1 MISRLDK
8 MKVILL
14 QDVKGIGKKGETV
27 EVKDGYAANFL
38 IPRRLAVKLTDKSLE
53 VLDKQNKDAAE
64 QVRQD
69 TLKAQEVAKK
79 LESIVLE
86 FTANTG
92 SDGRMFG
99 TISNKQVEEKL
110 RNEYKISIDKRKFI
124 DKTAIDRLGYTK
136 LRIELYKGV
145 EGVVTVHVS
154 EKK

>member
-1 MISRLDK
+1 

-14 QDVKGIGKKGETV
+14 QDVKGIGKKGQAV